1 VQKLLI
7 VLKLF
12 VKDVQ
17 KQKLR
22 TFMTMF
28 GIVWGTVALIVLMSF
43 GEGVYRHS
51 VKEFHGLGER
61 IAILWPITTKKP
73 YKGLPRGRPLRME
86 ANAADFLK
94 SEVPDIVRASPEFT
108 RQVNLRVGRKS
119 VSQGMSGVYP
129 EYALMRNVIPGS
141 GRFINNVDME
151 YRKRA
156 IFLGTNVRND
166 LFGPGADAVAR
177 YVFVDGVPFLVVGVL
192 QEKNQNSSYNARD
205 VDKVFIPS
213 STYEVAFGEK
223 YPENFVYQI
232 DDESSYK
239 TVQNKVFAA
248 LGTRYQ
254 FDPTDREA
262 VWLWDTNENIEEMRP
277 FFDGFKMFLG
287 IVGIFTLIVGG
298 IGTANIMYV
307 VVRERTKEIGIKM
320 ALGATRL
327 HIMSQILGEAM
338 ILTFLG
344 GLGGFAVSKLLIG
357 VFPLLKL
364 EEYVGTPV
372 VAPWVVIASIS
383 VLMLLGLLAG
393 FFPARR
399 AANLNPVECL
409 RL

>member
-12 VKDVQ
+12 AKDVQ

-43 GEGVYRHS
+43 GEGLYRHS
-51 VKEFHGLGER
+51 VKEFHGLGEQ
-61 IAILWPITTKKP
+61 IAILWPGSTKKP
-73 YKGLPRGRPLRME
+73 FKGLPRGRPLRME
-86 ANAADFLK
+86 ANTADFLK
-94 SEVPDIVRASPEFT
+94 SQVPEIVRASPEFN
-108 RQVNLRVGRKS
+108 RSVNLRVGRKS
-119 VSQGMSGVYP
+119 ISQSASGVYP
-129 EYALMRNVIPGS
+129 EFALMRNVIPGS
-141 GRFINNVDME
+141 GRFINAVDME
-151 YRKRA
+151 YRKRT

-166 LFGPGADAVAR
+166 LFGEGADAVGR
-177 YVFVDGVPFLVVGVL
+177 YVYVQGVPFLVVGVL
-192 QEKNQNSSYNARD
+192 QEKDQNSSYNARD
-205 VDKVFIPS
+205 VDKVYIAS
-213 STYEVAFGEK
+213 TTYEVTFGEK
-223 YPENFVYQI
+223 FPNNFVYQI
-232 DDESSYK
+232 ASSPDYK
-239 TVQNKVFAA
+239 KVQKKVFAA
-248 LGTRYQ
+248 LGARYQ
-254 FDPTDREA
+254 FDPTDEEA
-262 VWLWDTNENIEEMRP
+262 LWLWDTNENLEEMKP

-307 VVRERTKEIGIKM
+307 VVKERTKEIGIKM

-327 HIMSQILGEAM
+327 HIMGQILGEAL
-338 ILTFLG
+338 ILTFVG
-344 GLGGFAVSKLLIG
+344 GIGGFAVSKILIAL
-357 VFPLLKL
+357 FPLLKL
-364 EEYVGTPV
+364 EEYVGNPMI
-372 VAPWVVIASIS
+372 APWVVVASIT